1 MRKNIYLLSTL
12 TLLSLSTA
20 FAQETKKER
29 KDSINTLQE
38 VEIFGDRNKN
48 QRGLETITRFPG
60 SPQDQLQSISIISEK
75 LIEDQGALTIT
86 EAARNVPGVTLF
98 GSYGG
103 NRESMSIRGY
113 RGTPVL
119 KNGIR
124 MDSDFR
130 TSSGVVDMQGV
141 ESLQVIRGAAAI
153 TQGMANGLGS
163 AGGVINVITKTPR
176 YINAGNLGL
185 RVGSWNQIRT
195 TFDVQRV
202 LTENKNLAVRINGA
216 YEQADSFRDVINK
229 NRLYINPSIGW
240 KIDDKTEFVAE
251 FDYFNGESTPD
262 RGTFNTKDITEN
274 GLINFG
280 SRFLG
285 YDIDNEEMKTFSYSA
300 RITRQLTDKIN
311 VRAAYM
317 ANTYERDQI
326 ASTLTAVKGSGNGH
340 LRDRGL
346 GRSFKDDRNS
356 TLQIDVMGK
365 DFMFGKFK
373 WSWQVGYDLSSTRTD
388 SRTSANNYR
397 DENGK
402 IVVDTNDKEIN
413 PLLNL
418 DRISAYEANT
428 NHIDLDANQL
438 DALRLG
444 KSEMSK
450 MTSYGFM
457 TQQRIS
463 YADFVTL
470 VASARYS
477 YANDYKDSAIDPMIG
492 LMVSPTKNIN
502 IYGTY
507 ATTTSLRSAARK
519 MIDGTTAGASSTDQ
533 FEAGIK
539 TSWFNDRFR
548 ANVNYFNMNEDN
560 LTYQY
565 YDPITNAP
573 TNFYDYAG
581 SLRREGLELEVTGR
595 PLPNVQ
601 VLLGYSYTDVG
612 YKNSPAYVEGSRPMN
627 SPYSTANAWV
637 QYKFQ
642 KTNTFADCLGVSLGV
657 YYVGSRPVNDQATTR
672 DSHGNVINGQAPFLM
687 PEYTTLN
694 AQVGYSMKRFDFR
707 LFFNN
712 ITDEIGYNSY
722 YRGGYINQ
730 IDPFNMA
737 AQVVFKF

>member
-1 MRKNIYLLSTL
+1 MKRHKLLLATI
-12 TLLSLSTA
+12 TLLSFSAA
-20 FAQETKKER
+20 FAQEKEKK
-29 KDSINTLQE
+29 DTVSNLQE

-75 LIEDQGALTIT
+75 LIEDQGAMTIT

-176 YINAGNLGL
+176 YINAGNIGL

-202 LTENKNLAVRINGA
+202 LTENKNFAVRINGA
-216 YEQADSFRDVINK
+216 YEQADSYRDVINK
-229 NRLYINPSIGW
+229 NRVYVNPSIGW

-251 FDYFNGESTPD
+251 FDYFNGEATPD
-262 RGTFNTKDITEN
+262 RGTFNTKGITEN
-274 GLINFG
+274 GLVDFG

-285 YDIDNEEMKTFSYSA
+285 FDIDNEKMETFSYSA

-311 VRAAYM
+311 VRAAWM
-317 ANTYERDQI
+317 ANTYERDQV
-326 ASTLTAVKGSGNGH
+326 ASTLSGSGTS
-340 LRDRGL
+340 RTRGV
-346 GRSFKDDRNS
+346 GRSFKDDRNT
-356 TLQIDVMGK
+356 TLQIDLMGK
-365 DFMFGKFK
+365 DFSFGKFK

-388 SRTSANNYR
+388 SRTAKGISTKELKDAGYDESITTVQSTGAINNHLVLT
-397 DENGK
+397 DA
-402 IVVDTNDKEIN
+402 
-413 PLLNL
+413 LNKKL
-418 DRISAYEANT
+418 DLEASAYA
-428 NHIDLDANQL
+428 
-438 DALRLG
+438 
-444 KSEMSK
+444 K
-450 MTSYGFM
+450 MNSYGFM
-457 TQQRIS
+457 AQQRLT
-463 YADFVTL
+463 YADFITL

-477 YANDYKDSAIDPMIG
+477 YANDYKDSAIDPMVG
-492 LMVSPTKNIN
+492 LMISPIKNVN

-507 ATTTSLRSAARK
+507 ATTTSLRSASRL
-519 MIDGTTAGASSTDQ
+519 MLDGTTAGASATDQ
-533 FEAGIK
+533 FEAGVK

-565 YDPITNAP
+565 YDPTTNAP

-581 SLRREGLELEVTGR
+581 NLRREGVEFEVTGR

-642 KTNTFADCLGVSLGV
+642 KTNSFVDGLGVSLGV

-672 DSHGNVINGQAPFLM
+672 DSHGNVMNGQAPFLM
-687 PEYTTLN
+687 PEMTTLN
-694 AQVGYSMKRFDFR
+694 AQLSYSLKRFDFR

-737 AQVVFKF
+737 GQIVFKF

>member
-1 MRKNIYLLSTL
+1 MKRNKLLLATL
-12 TLLSLSTA
+12 TLISFSAA
-20 FAQETKKER
+20 FAQETTKEK
-29 KDSINTLQE
+29 KDSINSLQE

-176 YINAGNLGL
+176 YINAGNIGL
-185 RVGSWNQIRT
+185 RVGSWNQVRT

-202 LTENKNLAVRINGA
+202 LTENKNFAVRINGA
-216 YEQADSFRDVINK
+216 YEQADSYRDVINK
-229 NRLYINPSIGW
+229 NRVYVNPSIGW

-251 FDYFNGESTPD
+251 FDYFNGEATPD
-262 RGTFNTKDITEN
+262 RGTFNTKGITEN
-274 GLINFG
+274 GLVDFG

-285 YDIDNEEMKTFSYSA
+285 FDIDNEKMETFSYSA

-311 VRAAYM
+311 VRAAWM

-326 ASTLTAVKGSGNGH
+326 ASTLTGSGTS
-340 LRDRGL
+340 RSRGV
-346 GRSFKDDRNS
+346 GRSFKDDRNT

-388 SRTSANNYR
+388 SRTAKGITTQELKDAGYDESITTVQSTGAINNHLELT
-397 DENGK
+397 DA
-402 IVVDTNDKEIN
+402 
-413 PLLNL
+413 LNNKL
-418 DRISAYEANT
+418 ELGASAYA
-428 NHIDLDANQL
+428 
-438 DALRLG
+438 
-444 KSEMSK
+444 K
-450 MTSYGFM
+450 MNSYGFM
-457 TQQRIS
+457 AQQRLS

-477 YANDYKDSAIDPMIG
+477 YANDYKDSAIDPMVG
-492 LMVSPTKNIN
+492 LMISPIKNIN

-507 ATTTSLRSAARK
+507 ATTTSLRSASRI
-519 MIDGTTAGASSTDQ
+519 MLDGTTAGASVTDQ

-565 YDPITNAP
+565 YDPTTNAP

-581 SLRREGLELEVTGR
+581 NLRREGVEFEVTGR

-642 KTNTFADCLGVSLGV
+642 KTNSFVDGLGLSLGV

-672 DSHGNVINGQAPFLM
+672 DSHGNVLNGQAPFLM
-687 PEYTTLN
+687 PEMTTLN
-694 AQVGYSMKRFDFR
+694 AQLSYSLKRFDFR

-737 AQVVFKF
+737 GQVVFKF

>member
-1 MRKNIYLLSTL
+1 MRKNSLLLTTI
-12 TLLSLSTA
+12 TLLSFSSV
-20 FAQETKKER
+20 FAQEHEKEKK
-29 KDSINTLQE
+29 DTVNDLQQ

-75 LIEDQGALTIT
+75 LIEDQGAMTIT

-153 TQGMANGLGS
+153 SQGMANGLGS

-176 YINAGNLGL
+176 YINAGNIGL
-185 RVGSWNQIRT
+185 RVGSWNQVRT

-202 LTENKNLAVRINGA
+202 LTESKNFAVRINGA
-216 YEQADSFRDVINK
+216 YEQADSYRDVINK
-229 NRLYINPSIGW
+229 NRVYVNPSIGW

-251 FDYFNGESTPD
+251 FDYFDGEATPD
-262 RGTFNTKDITEN
+262 RGTFNTKGITEN
-274 GLINFG
+274 GLVNFG

-285 YDIDNEEMKTFSYSA
+285 FDIDNEEMKTFSYSA

-311 VRAAYM
+311 VRAAWM
-317 ANTYERDQI
+317 ANSYERDQV
-326 ASTLTAVKGSGNGH
+326 ASTLSGSGIS
-340 LRDRGL
+340 RTRGV
-346 GRSFKDDRNS
+346 GRSFKDDRNT

-365 DFMFGKFK
+365 DFLFGKFK

-388 SRTSANNYR
+388 SRTATGITTKDLQTAGYDESITTVKSTGAINNHL
-397 DENGK
+397 EL
-402 IVVDTNDKEIN
+402 T
-413 PLLNL
+413 
-418 DRISAYEANT
+418 
-428 NHIDLDANQL
+428 
-438 DALRLG
+438 DALNQKLELG
-444 KSEMSK
+444 VSTFETMS
-450 MTSYGFM
+450 SYGFM
-457 TQQRIS
+457 AQQRLT
-463 YADFVTL
+463 YADFITL

-477 YANDYKDSAIDPMIG
+477 YANDYKDSAIDPMVG
-492 LMVSPTKNIN
+492 LMISPIKNVN

-507 ATTTSLRSAARK
+507 ATTTSLRSASRT
-519 MIDGTTAGASSTDQ
+519 MLDGTTAGASATDQ

-565 YDPITNAP
+565 YDPNTNAP

-581 SLRREGLELEVTGR
+581 NLRREGVEFEVSGR

-642 KTNTFADCLGVSLGV
+642 NTNSIADGLGLSLGV

-672 DSHGNVINGQAPFLM
+672 DSHGNVMNGVAPFLM
-687 PEYTTLN
+687 PEMTTLN
-694 AQVGYSMKRFDFR
+694 AQLSYSLKRFDFR

-737 AQVVFKF
+737 GQIVFKF